1 MEQRIEKGEKSKMN
15 LLILDDEIY
24 TVRALQK
31 SVNWKEAGIDEVFIA
46 FNAEKAREIVKEE
59 QMDVILTDIEM
70 PRESGLSFLEWMKST
85 QKEYK
90 AICMTCHAE
99 FSYAQKA
106 VGLGVME
113 YLIKPVNVEELISC
127 IKKAVQAIR
136 SERESRDKTAE
147 GKLWEHSKR
156 RVQRDFWQDLVMGAI
171 GEKPDRIQEKAA
183 KYGISYNVNERFR
196 IGLFCIRDMNERKEE
211 WAKNVEIMKFI
222 MENIAKDILNDG
234 RELEQA
240 GWKGEKLW
248 ILFGAKAADNLLE
261 KVNRYL
267 EEVKTTMQFSVAV
280 YLSEAEF
287 GEELQNTLKWLEE
300 QNEKNVSI
308 ECGIVDEEMRI
319 RERHEKAAFYQK
331 IQTKRKE
338 KDLEGLKEILTAYVK
353 EQQYVD
359 RRELFLEGERIK
371 FELLLFLQEN
381 YLNQEELWT
390 EELMEKELLIHQSRK
405 KCLEWELEAIE
416 RTQVVWQNRTQEND
430 TIGAIKK
437 YIQENLE
444 NRITRELIAEKIHFS
459 GDYISRIFK
468 KETGISLNE
477 YITEQKVEYAKQLIR
492 EENESIGNIAVR
504 LGYSSFSYFSD
515 IFKRNTGCLPSEYK
529 KGMGKQ
535 NFDN

>member
-1 MEQRIEKGEKSKMN
+1 MN

-46 FNAEKAREIVKEE
+46 FNTEKAREIVKEK

-85 QKEYK
+85 KKEYK
-90 AICMTCHAE
+90 TICMTCHAE

-106 VGLGVME
+106 IGLGVME
-113 YLIKPVNVEELISC
+113 YLIKPVNVEELIGC
-127 IKKAVQAIR
+127 VKKAVQAIR
-136 SERESRDKTAE
+136 SERESREKIAE

-171 GEKPDRIQEKAA
+171 GEEPDRIQEKAA
-183 KYGISYNVNERFR
+183 KYGISYNVNELFR

-211 WAKNVEIMKFI
+211 WAENVELMKSI
-222 MENIAKDILNDG
+222 MENIAKDILNGG

-240 GWKGEKLW
+240 GWKGEMFW
-248 ILFGAKAADNLLE
+248 VLFGARAAENLLE

-267 EEVKTTMQFSVAV
+267 KELKTTMQFSVAA

-287 GEELQNTLKWLEE
+287 GEELQNTLKWLAE

-308 ECGIVDEEMRI
+308 EYGIVDEEMRI
-319 RERHEKAAFYQK
+319 RERHEKAAFYQE
-331 IQTKRKE
+331 IQMKRKE
-338 KDLEGLKEILTAYVK
+338 KDLGGLKEVLTAHVK

-359 RRELFLEGERIK
+359 RKELFLEGERIK

-381 YLNQEELWT
+381 YLNQEEFWT

-405 KCLEWELEAIE
+405 KCLEWEVEAIE
-416 RTQVVWQNRTQEND
+416 RTQVLWQNRKQEND

>member
-1 MEQRIEKGEKSKMN
+1 MN

-46 FNAEKAREIVKEE
+46 FNTEKAREIVKEK

-85 QKEYK
+85 KKEYK

-106 VGLGVME
+106 IGLGVME
-113 YLIKPVNVEELISC
+113 YLIKPVNVEELIGC
-127 IKKAVQAIR
+127 VKKAVQAIR
-136 SERESRDKTAE
+136 SERENREKTAE

-156 RVQRDFWQDLVMGAI
+156 RIQRDFWQDLVMGAI
-171 GEKPDRIQEKAA
+171 GEEPDRIQEKAA
-183 KYGISYNVNERFR
+183 KYGISYNVNEQFR

-211 WAKNVEIMKFI
+211 WAENVELMKSI
-222 MENIAKDILNDG
+222 MENIAKDILNGG

-240 GWKGEKLW
+240 GWKGEMFW
-248 ILFGAKAADNLLE
+248 VLFGARAAENLLE

-267 EEVKTTMQFSVAV
+267 KELKTTMQFRVAA

-308 ECGIVDEEMRI
+308 EYGIVDEEMRI
-319 RERHEKAAFYQK
+319 RERHEKAAFYQE

-338 KDLEGLKEILTAYVK
+338 KDLGGLKEVLTAHVK

-359 RRELFLEGERIK
+359 RKELFLEGERIK

-381 YLNQEELWT
+381 YLNQEEFWT

-405 KCLEWELEAIE
+405 KCLEWEVEAIE
-416 RTQVVWQNRTQEND
+416 RTQVLWQNRKQEND

-529 KGMGKQ
+529 RGMGKQ